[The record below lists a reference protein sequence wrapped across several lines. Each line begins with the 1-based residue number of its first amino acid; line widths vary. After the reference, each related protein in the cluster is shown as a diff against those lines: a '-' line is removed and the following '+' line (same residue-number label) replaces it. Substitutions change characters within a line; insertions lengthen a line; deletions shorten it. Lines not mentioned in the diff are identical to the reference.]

1 MLDPSSSSS
10 RAVSATQLFIG
21 LDAGASKTTLLA
33 ESGDGSVDLRLDG
46 PPANLQRSG
55 VEQTAEV
62 LVGLIRQA
70 REAHPS
76 LPVASICAGVAGAGQ
91 SADREALTRRLKE
104 ALDLPDDQSIRIV
117 HDAAIALETAF
128 GEGSGVILI
137 AGTGSVVFG
146 RTPDGRLERTGGWG
160 YLIGDEGSGHALG
173 IAGLRA
179 VAHAMDSGPPTRLQA
194 LLADRHGV
202 DDRDGLIRLV
212 YGEDWPAQQ
221 FAPQVIEAAL
231 GGDAIAGSI
240 VEEQA
245 GHLAQQVRWL
255 ARRCPTLEPRIAL
268 VGGLVNER
276 YYREALSDAL
286 QELLPD
292 WSTCTLDAPPVTGAV
307 HMARRLDG

>member
-1 MLDPSSSSS
+1 M
-10 RAVSATQLFIG
+10 SATQLFIG

-33 ESGDGSVDLRLDG
+33 QSDDGSVDLRLDG
-46 PPANLQRSG
+46 PAANLQRSG
-55 VEQTAEV
+55 VQKTAEV
-62 LVGLIRQA
+62 LVGLVQRA
-70 REAHPS
+70 REAHPG

-91 SADREALTRRLKE
+91 SADREALTRRLDE
-104 ALDLPDDQSIRIV
+104 ALGLPDGRSITIV

-128 GEGSGVILI
+128 GEGSGVVLI

-146 RTPDGRLERTGGWG
+146 RTPNGRLERTGGWG

-173 IAGLRA
+173 AAGLRA
-179 VAHAMDSGPPTRLQA
+179 VAHAMDGGPATRLQA

-231 GGDAIAGSI
+231 SGDAVAGSI

-245 GHLAQQVRWL
+245 GRLARQVHWL
-255 ARRCPTLEPRIAL
+255 ARRCPSLEPRIAL
-268 VGGLVNER
+268 VGGLVNEPH
-276 YYREALSDAL
+276 YREALTAAL
-286 QELLPD
+286 HDLLPD
-292 WSTCTLDAPPVTGAV
+292 WTTRPLDAPPVAGAV
-307 HMARRLDG
+307 HMARRLVDG